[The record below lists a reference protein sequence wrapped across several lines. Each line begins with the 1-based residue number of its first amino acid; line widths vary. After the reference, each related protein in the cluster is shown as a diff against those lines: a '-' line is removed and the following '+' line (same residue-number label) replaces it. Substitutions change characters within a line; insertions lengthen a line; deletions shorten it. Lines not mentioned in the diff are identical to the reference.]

1 MRKNLLIS
9 FVAHILVIALM
20 LVDINLFTQKQD
32 KAPPAVLMVDLT
44 KVQIAEKTNLPQKI
58 NKAVTQNKL
67 TPSKPLEN
75 KKTPKKT
82 PVKQT
87 NKTALKTQEKAI
99 SKNAA
104 SIKSSEKKKEIK
116 PKEKVTNQPMNQKQ
130 SYDFKSLLASVE
142 KVRQAPAPTQQ
153 KENTSAI
160 TNGEE
165 VNLAQ
170 ILTISER
177 DLIAYKLKE
186 CWNVDAGIEGI
197 EDIIIDIQ
205 AFINK
210 DGHVREVKI
219 KNNLTSQA
227 MKAVAESARRAIL
240 ICDNKGNDSPF
251 KILAEKYAN
260 HYNQWKEL
268 ELRFNPLEGSIF

>member
-1 MRKNLLIS
+1 MRKSLLIS
-9 FVAHILVIALM
+9 SLMHALIITLM
-20 LVDINLFTQKQD
+20 LVDINLFTQKQP
-32 KAPPAVLMVDLT
+32 KATPAVLMVDLT
-44 KVQIAEKTNLPQKI
+44 KVQIADKTNLPSK
-58 NKAVTQNKL
+58 KSDKQNKSAKAENRKV
-67 TPSKPLEN
+67 TTTKQSPSKP
-75 KKTPKKT
+75 TPKPAPK
-82 PVKQT
+82 P
-87 NKTALKTQEKAI
+87 QEKAI
-99 SKNAA
+99 SKDAA
-104 SIKSSEKKKEIK
+104 TVKSSKKKAEKKK
-116 PKEKVTNQPMNQKQ
+116 KEKTAKQQKSQ
-130 SYDFKSLLASVE
+130 KESYDFKSLLASVE
-142 KVRQAPAPTQQ
+142 KVRKTPNPTTVQ
-153 KENTSAI
+153 KEDTNAV

-186 CWNVDAGIEGI
+186 CWNVDVGIEGV
-197 EDIIIDIQ
+197 EDIIIEIQ

-219 KNNLTSQA
+219 KNTLTSQA

-240 ICDNKGNDSPF
+240 ICDQKGDDSPF

-268 ELRFNPLEGSIF
+268 DLRFNPLEGSIF

>member
-1 MRKNLLIS
+1 MRKSLLIS
-9 FVAHILVIALM
+9 STMHAFVIALM
-20 LVDINLFTQKQD
+20 LVDINIFSQKQPSS
-32 KAPPAVLMVDLT
+32 PPAVLMVDLT

-58 NKAVTQNKL
+58 KQDKTAK
-67 TPSKPLEN
+67 KEN
-75 KKTPKKT
+75 KTNLEKQTPAKPTPKPT
-82 PVKQT
+82 PKP
-87 NKTALKTQEKAI
+87 QEKAI
-99 SKNAA
+99 SKDAA
-104 SIKSSEKKKEIK
+104 TVKTSKEKAEKKK
-116 PKEKVTNQPMNQKQ
+116 KEKTTNHTTKQKKE

-142 KVRQAPAPTQQ
+142 KVRKTPSTAKQIQS
-153 KENTSAI
+153 KDSNAI
-160 TNGEE
+160 ANGEE

-186 CWNVDAGIEGI
+186 CWNVDAGIEGV
-197 EDIIIDIQ
+197 EDIIIEIQ
-205 AFINK
+205 ASINK

-219 KNNLTSQA
+219 KNALSSQA

-240 ICDNKGNDSPF
+240 ICDNKGDDSPF

-268 ELRFNPLEGSIF
+268 DLRFNPLEGSIF

>member
-1 MRKNLLIS
+1 MRKSLLIS
-9 FVAHILVIALM
+9 STMHALVIALM
-20 LVDINLFTQKQD
+20 LADINIFSQKQSPS
-32 KAPPAVLMVDLT
+32 PPAVLMVDLT

-58 NKAVTQNKL
+58 SQNKTTKTETKANL
-67 TPSKPLEN
+67 EKQNPAKP
-75 KKTPKKT
+75 TPK
-82 PVKQT
+82 PVPKP
-87 NKTALKTQEKAI
+87 QEKAI
-99 SKNAA
+99 SKDAA
-104 SIKSSEKKKEIK
+104 TVKSSKGKTEKKK
-116 PKEKVTNQPMNQKQ
+116 KEKTTNHNTKQKKE

-142 KVRQAPAPTQQ
+142 KVRKAPSAT
-153 KENTSAI
+153 KTSQSKDSNAI

-186 CWNVDAGIEGI
+186 CWNVDAGIEGA
-197 EDIIIDIQ
+197 EDIVIEIQ
-205 AFINK
+205 ASINK

-219 KNNLTSQA
+219 KNTLTSQA

-240 ICDNKGNDSPF
+240 ICDNKGDDSPF

-260 HYNQWKEL
+260 HYNQWREL

>member
-1 MRKNLLIS
+1 MRKHLLIS
-9 FVAHILVIALM
+9 LIAHILVIALM
-20 LVDINLFTQKQD
+20 LMDINLFTQKQE
-32 KAPPAVLMVDLT
+32 KTPPAVLMVDLT

-58 NKAVTQNKL
+58 NKSVVQNKP
-67 TPSKPLEN
+67 TQAKQLEN
-75 KKTPKKT
+75 KKTPPQT
-82 PVKQT
+82 P
-87 NKTALKTQEKAI
+87 LKHPSKPEAKPQEKAT
-99 SKNAA
+99 SKNTAV
-104 SIKSSEKKKEIK
+104 IKSSEKKKETK
-116 PKEKVTNQPMNQKQ
+116 KKEKVANQPTNQKQ
-130 SYDFKSLLASVE
+130 SYDFKSLLASVD
-142 KVRQAPAPTQQ
+142 KVRKAPAPTQQ

-205 AFINK
+205 ALINK

-219 KNNLTSQA
+219 KNNLTSSA